1 MPLSPPHG
9 TAVGASTCGTAPL
22 ASRPLKLAGTARVR
36 GDATVLVLDSE
47 RRQQRR
53 AMCPRVLQSTAVPA
67 ARRRL
72 RPECCVR
79 MLRLSDDL
87 RAAARVHIYENI
99 VLDGMRTGTVY

>member
-36 GDATVLVLDSE
+36 GDDAVLDSE

-53 AMCPRVLQSTAVPA
+53 AMCQRAA
-67 ARRRL
+67 ERARRAVHAR
-72 RPECCVR
+72 
-79 MLRLSDDL
+79 
-87 RAAARVHIYENI
+87 RARGHARVHFSRSGPRGDRARVRLQRDI
-99 VLDGMRTGTVY
+99 GAR